1 MFGRLE
7 QVDLREIWKHEAFD
21 FSQWLAKDENVNLL
35 SDAVGIEI
43 EVEETEA
50 KVGSFSADI
59 LARDINTDR
68 KIIIENQLEKTD
80 HDHLGKIITY
90 AAGYD
95 AKTII
100 WIVKQGR
107 DEHRKAVEW
116 LNNYLDE
123 EINVFLIEIQLWKI
137 GGSPVAPK
145 FNILESPN
153 SWAKKIKRSIN
164 VTDVKNLQ
172 RDYWI
177 AFVEYCK
184 EKKTSFKL
192 RTPMARQCFDIA
204 IGNSEYQITLT
215 INTLKNSLGLAL
227 YIPDSKELYHK
238 FSTYKEEIEEKL
250 GFQME
255 WIENPGKKSS
265 KIVISH
271 GTNFRNSGEWEDS
284 FRWLLEKIE
293 IVKSVFGDFVSI
305 INLNQ

>member
-21 FSQWLAKDENVNLL
+21 FSQWLAQDENISLL

-59 LARDINTDR
+59 LARDINSDR

-123 EINVFLIEIQLWKI
+123 EINIFLIEIELWKI

-153 SWAKKIKRSIN
+153 SWAKTIRRSHSLN
-164 VTDVKNLQ
+164 KDVTDVKNLQ

-192 RTPMARQCFDIA
+192 RTPMAKHWFNIA
-204 IGNSEYQITLT
+204 IGSSECDITLT
-215 INTLKNSLGLAL
+215 INTQKNSLGLAL

-238 FSTYKEEIEEKL
+238 FFTYREDIERKL

-255 WIENPGKKSS
+255 WIENPDKKSS

-284 FRWLLEKIE
+284 FGWLLEKIE
-293 IVKSVFGDFVSI
+293 IVKSVFGEYK
-305 INLNQ
+305 